1 MWSSIYRNP
10 ASSKLH
16 GRSYVCQ
23 ESESCNSES
32 GFAQTTK
39 MVDAPSAVGTPKL
52 GFSWRSWD
60 RWGRIWQPGSWEALW
75 PLHHW
80 NMSCILQPILQP
92 LEDRGRF
99 ITDPLGFEM
108 MMNHFLS
115 SLSELSDGLLIPWV
129 PPVGL
134 SSDSRVPNSVRAEDA
149 ETTEAPSSVRSKQAA
164 DTEASGAG
172 YTMGSG
178 DMDCNSEP
186 GTVKLC

>member
-10 ASSKLH
+10 ASSKSH

-99 ITDPLGFEM
+99 ITDPFRIWNDE
-108 MMNHFLS
+108 
-115 SLSELSDGLLIPWV
+115 EPLLKLPFRTFRWFV
-129 PPVGL
+129 
-134 SSDSRVPNSVRAEDA
+134 NSVSS
-149 ETTEAPSSVRSKQAA
+149 PSWVIFGQPSPKLRESRGCWNHGGTIECAFKAGRRHRGERSWVYDGIWGHGLQQW
-164 DTEASGAG
+164 TW
-172 YTMGSG
+172 
-178 DMDCNSEP
+178 NS
-186 GTVKLC
+186 